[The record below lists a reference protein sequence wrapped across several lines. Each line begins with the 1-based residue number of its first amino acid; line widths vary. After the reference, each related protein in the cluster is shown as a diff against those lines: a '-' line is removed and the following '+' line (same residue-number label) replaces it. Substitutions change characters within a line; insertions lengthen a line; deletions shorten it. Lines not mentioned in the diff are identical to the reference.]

1 MSYISFKN
9 ISIRFGV
16 VQALKNVTFDVP
28 KGVVLGL
35 CGENGAGK
43 STLAKILAGVYPSKM
58 YEGTLAV
65 NGKECAFSNVLEA
78 EKAGVGIVHQE
89 LNQFSYMT
97 VAENIFMCSMPNKIG
112 LVEKEK
118 MYEKAQELLD
128 DFDIGVKASQK
139 LDTLSISKRQMVEI
153 VKAISKNCSVIVFDE
168 ATSSLTENETKSL
181 FEMIRNLRAKGVTMI
196 YVSHKMNEIFEICD
210 QVVVLKDGEY
220 INSGAVKEVDHDIL
234 VKWMTGREL
243 KNMFPE
249 YQEYRG
255 EEKVLEVKNWNVK
268 EKGKEILKDISFDL
282 KKQEI
287 IGFYGLVGAG
297 RTELMESIFCGN
309 EKHSTGEL
317 FLHGEKVAI
326 RNVADAIKHG
336 VGMVTEDRRITGLVL
351 SHSVQSNAALASLDE
366 FSDRFKFIKNKELTE
381 QVKKITDYL
390 KLKVPDNNYPVNKLS
405 GGNQQKVVLA
415 KWLLSN
421 PEILILDEPTRGIDV
436 GTKVEIY
443 FMLRE
448 MVKANMS
455 IIVVSSEL
463 LELMGVCDRIYIM
476 REGTI
481 AGCVLRE
488 EFDEEKFV
496 SAAI

>member
-1 MSYISFKN
+1 
-9 ISIRFGV
+9 
-16 VQALKNVTFDVP
+16 
-28 KGVVLGL
+28 
-35 CGENGAGK
+35 
-43 STLAKILAGVYPSKM
+43 
-58 YEGTLAV
+58 
-65 NGKECAFSNVLEA
+65 
-78 EKAGVGIVHQE
+78 
-89 LNQFSYMT
+89 
-97 VAENIFMCSMPNKIG
+97 
-112 LVEKEK
+112 
-118 MYEKAQELLD
+118 
-128 DFDIGVKASQK
+128 
-139 LDTLSISKRQMVEI
+139 
-153 VKAISKNCSVIVFDE
+153 
-168 ATSSLTENETKSL
+168 
-181 FEMIRNLRAKGVTMI
+181 
-196 YVSHKMNEIFEICD
+196 
-210 QVVVLKDGEY
+210 
-220 INSGAVKEVDHDIL
+220 
-234 VKWMTGREL
+234 
-243 KNMFPE
+243 
-249 YQEYRG
+249 
-255 EEKVLEVKNWNVK
+255 
-268 EKGKEILKDISFDL
+268 
-282 KKQEI
+282 
-287 IGFYGLVGAG
+287 
-297 RTELMESIFCGN
+297 MESIFCGN